1 MKCAGEEIAEDAAV
15 INIIFIGLI
24 HKNKKL
30 CCRDYIKG
38 QIYKV

>member
-15 INIIFIGLI
+15 INTILIGLI
-24 HKNKKL
+24 KNKKL
-30 CCRDYIKG
+30 CCHGYLKS